1 MALNPVFSKLPSLPR
16 VASRGPHGQE
26 DASGSNYPENSVQ
39 LSGGKTEWKPAGKP
53 VFAPTQAVEPTRA
66 NAGHTKSMFAGLA
79 LALSVALCSGC
90 ASTGA
95 LHGAV
100 NDSLHPQ
107 QTTSQQA
114 PKGSQAYQAGKE
126 IHKAVKPALNKG
138 KEIGLEIG
146 AQGKKAGLE
155 IKDQAVEFGH
165 GVRDF
170 FKGIAGK

>member
-1 MALNPVFSKLPSLPR
+1 MELNPMSFQLPS
-16 VASRGPHGQE
+16 VSRTKPQGSHGRP
-26 DASGSNYPENSVQ
+26 DASGIKDPENSVQ
-39 LSGGKTEWKPAGKP
+39 FSGGKTEWKPAGKP
-53 VFAPTQAVEPTRA
+53 VFASTQADASTKA
-66 NAGHTKSMFAGLA
+66 NAGHTRSMFAGLA

-107 QTTSQQA
+107 QTASQQA
-114 PKGSQAYQAGKE
+114 PKGSQAYQAGKG
-126 IHKAVKPALNKG
+126 IHQAVKPALN
-138 KEIGLEIG
+138 E
-146 AQGKKAGLE
+146 GKKIGLE

-170 FKGIAGK
+170 FKGVVGK